1 MDIWLTDCSPLLIT
15 VRSGL
20 VTGWIWLTMQTAMA
34 IGMTMYARMPGAGGI
49 GWLTHSIATC
59 PFDQFTIEQLAGDL
73 LPDGSLDQKVATGFL
88 RNTLTNTEGGV
99 KKEEFRVEQII
110 GRTKIEGPSN
120 MAG

>member
-1 MDIWLTDCSPLLIT
+1 MDIWLTDCSPLPYYGEKWARHWMDLASYGDSDGYWDDH
-15 VRSGL
+15 VRPHAWRWRHWVVDAL
-20 VTGWIWLTMQTAMA
+20 NRNM
-34 IGMTMYARMPGAGGI
+34 
-49 GWLTHSIATC
+49 

-110 GRTKIEGPSN
+110 DRTKIEGPSN